1 MQSQASKSGS
11 VKQIVFLIALVV
23 AVVLFVVG
31 FIAKDKKSAGKII
44 TTGDKALEFRLP
56 DMKGQLVNLSDF
68 RGKIVIV
75 HFWATWC
82 PPCVEEIPTLAYLN
96 QELAGGD
103 FAMLAISVDEGGA
116 KAVGSFLKQ
125 KGLNV
130 PVLLDPDRATSAR
143 YGTFKFPETYIL
155 DREGIVRYKIIGPSN
170 WRDPLAAKLIKDMMA
185 SR

>member
-1 MQSQASKSGS
+1 MESHVSKSGS
-11 VKQIVFLIALVV
+11 VKQIVFLIVLVA

-31 FIAKDKKSAGKII
+31 FIAKDKKSAAKII

-56 DMKGQLVNLSDF
+56 DMNGQLVNLSDL
-68 RGKIVIV
+68 RGKIVLL

-96 QELAGGD
+96 QELAGRD
-103 FAMLAISVDEGGA
+103 FAMMTISVDEGGA
-116 KAVGSFLKQ
+116 KAVESFLKQ
-125 KGLNV
+125 KELNI
-130 PVLLDPDRATSAR
+130 PVLLDPDRITATR

-155 DREGIVRYKIIGPSN
+155 DRDGVVRYKIIGPSN
-170 WRDPLAAKLIKDMMA
+170 WRDPSAAKLLKDMMA

>member
-1 MQSQASKSGS
+1 MKLQVSKNGS
-11 VKQIVFLIALVV
+11 VKQIVFLIVLVV

-31 FIAKDKKSAGKII
+31 FITKDRKSVGKII
-44 TTGDKALEFRLP
+44 TTGDKALDFRLP
-56 DMKGQLVNLSDF
+56 DMNGQLVNLSDL
-68 RGKIVIV
+68 RGKIVLV

-125 KGLNV
+125 AGLNV
-130 PVLLDPDRATSAR
+130 PVLLDPDRATAAH
-143 YGTFKFPETYIL
+143 YGTSKFPETYIL
-155 DREGIVRYKIIGPSN
+155 DREGIVRYKIIGPRN
-170 WRDPLAAKLIKDMMA
+170 WRDPLAAKLIKDMMVK
-185 SR
+185 R

>member
-1 MQSQASKSGS
+1 MQSQTSKSGS

-23 AVVLFVVG
+23 AVILFVVG

-44 TTGDKALEFRLP
+44 TTGDKALEFKLP

-68 RGKIVIV
+68 RGKIVLV

-103 FAMLAISVDEGGA
+103 FAILAISVDEGGA

-125 KGLNV
+125 KGLSV
-130 PVLLDPDRATSAR
+130 PVLLDPDRATAAS